1 MELLIF
7 DFVSRIK
14 CSCLLLTFCL
24 PSDERDSIYKTY
36 LSGLTECTAP
46 ASDKVV
52 FDWSI
57 GKWDNDPDVIDRYIV
72 YWFPYENEKAKT
84 DKIFEIKQ
92 WDRQPNAGRFD
103 DYEDVM
109 VAENKKD
116 DDFMYIGPC
125 FTLMSR
131 TTGLNVPL
139 LVSLPID
146 SIVKCIQ
153 SLQLCH
159 K

>member
-1 MELLIF
+1 MSGTVKSIVVVTTVKHFSWSLNFRVLSSTSLKLYFREAAKLSIDLF
-7 DFVSRIK
+7 FYRSA
-14 CSCLLLTFCL
+14 
-24 PSDERDSIYKTY
+24 ERDSTRKTHV
-36 LSGLTECTAP
+36 LGLTECTAP

-52 FDWSI
+52 FNWSI

-109 VAENKKD
+109 VAENIKD
-116 DDFMYIGPC
+116 DDFMYIGSC
-125 FTLMSR
+125 FTFTKDLD
-131 TTGLNVPL
+131 VA
-139 LVSLPID
+139 
-146 SIVKCIQ
+146 
-153 SLQLCH
+153 
-159 K
+159 